1 MASMRDFIKS
11 IATVLPEIPK
21 PEKKPGLNERL
32 IWTGFAL
39 IAYLV
44 MAITPLCGFGGHV
57 TSTTSSGV
65 CAITGSTSTD
75 QLAFLRV
82 VFASTQGTLMELGI
96 GPIVTAGLILQ
107 LLVGSDII
115 KLDMSNPDDRA
126 IFGSSTKFLTL
137 IVIVGESMAYIFG
150 GALGPLRP
158 GQELIIFIQLF
169 VASLSVLLLDEMIQK
184 GWGIGSG
191 VSLFILAGVCQTVI
205 WYTFTPISVG
215 VTQTTSEIFGFVP
228 SLISSI
234 FSTGFSYTT
243 LANIAVRQYKYP
255 SLLTFSLTVV
265 MILVLIYIEGIR
277 VELPITSTKYRGFQ
291 GVYPIKLLYVS
302 NIPVILVSAL
312 GANVTFFARL
322 VQHYQCPSGTC
333 PSGSWINF
341 LGTWPAPVNGTQSSI
356 PNGGLV
362 YYLTA
367 PQGVNYTIG
376 DPLHSIVYLLYLVG
390 MAVLFARLWVE
401 IGGLNPRAVAK
412 NLMDADVQVPGF
424 RRTGLSIEQVLNRY
438 IPTLTIIGGILI
450 GLVAGVSDLF
460 GVFGSGIGILLM
472 VDIIL
477 QYYQMLLK
485 EQVEELSPAL
495 AGLIGAG

>member
-1 MASMRDFIKS
+1 LASLREFIKS
-11 IATVLPEIPK
+11 VGTVLPEIPK
-21 PEKKPGLNERL
+21 PEKKPTLNERFV
-32 IWTGFAL
+32 WTAIAL

-44 MAITPLCGFGGHV
+44 MATTPLYGF
-57 TSTTSSGV
+57 TGV
-65 CAITGSTSTD
+65 GQND

-96 GPIVTAGLILQ
+96 GPIVTSGLILQ

-115 KLDMSNPDDRA
+115 KLDMSDSADRA
-126 IFGSSTKFLTL
+126 IFGSATKFLTL
-137 IVIVGESMAYIFG
+137 IVIVGESLAYILG
-150 GALGPLRP
+150 GALGTLTSN
-158 GQELIIFIQLF
+158 QELVIFVQLF
-169 VASLSVLLLDEMIQK
+169 IASLLVLLLDELIQK

-191 VSLFILAGVCQTVI
+191 VSLFILAGVCQTVM
-205 WYTFTPISVG
+205 WYTFSPITFALTS
-215 VTQTTSEIFGFVP
+215 TTTAYFGFIPATISAFFSNSLP
-228 SLISSI
+228 SIL
-234 FSTGFSYTT
+234 
-243 LANIAVRQYKYP
+243 VRDFKYP
-255 SLLTFSLTVV
+255 SLLTFTLTIV
-265 MILVLIYIEGIR
+265 MLLVLVYIEGIR
-277 VELPITSTKYRGFQ
+277 VELPITSIKYRGFQ

-312 GANVTFFARL
+312 GANVTFFTRIL
-322 VQHYQCPSGTC
+322 SNYVGSNPPWWMHYLAVFPPPSTN
-333 PSGSWINF
+333 S
-341 LGTWPAPVNGTQSSI
+341 TTTSSFPI
-356 PNGGLV
+356 GGVV
-362 YYLTA
+362 YYMTA
-367 PQGVNYTIG
+367 PQSVSQTVG
-376 DPLHSIVYLLYLVG
+376 DPIHSVVYLLYLVG

-424 RRTGLSIEQVLNRY
+424 RRTGLSIEQMLNRY

-460 GVFGSGIGILLM
+460 GVFGTGIGILLM

-485 EQVEELSPAL
+485 EQVEEVSPAL

>member
-1 MASMRDFIKS
+1 MREFIKS
-11 IATVLPEIPK
+11 VGTVLPEIPK
-21 PEKKPGLNERL
+21 PEKKPTLNERFL
-32 IWTGFAL
+32 WTGFAL

-44 MAITPLCGFGGHV
+44 MATTPLYSFGGL
-57 TSTTSSGV
+57 
-65 CAITGSTSTD
+65 GSQSD

-96 GPIVTAGLILQ
+96 GPIVTSGLILQ

-115 KLDMSNPDDRA
+115 KLKMSDPADRA
-126 IFGSSTKFLTL
+126 IFGSATKFLTL
-137 IVIVGESMAYIFG
+137 IVIVGESIAYIYG
-150 GALGPLRP
+150 GALNHIDPTTGASIALTST
-158 GQELIIFIQLF
+158 QALVIFVQLF
-169 VASLSVLLLDEMIQK
+169 IASLFVLLLDETIQK

-191 VSLFILAGVCQTVI
+191 VSLFILAGVCQTVA
-205 WYTFTPISVG
+205 WYTFSPFPFTAVSGAPP
-215 VTQTTSEIFGFVP
+215 EIFGFIP
-228 SLISSI
+228 AMISAF
-234 FSTGFSYTT
+234 FSNNLPEIVVRGF
-243 LANIAVRQYKYP
+243 KYP
-255 SLLTFSLTVV
+255 SLLTFVLTLV

-277 VELPITSTKYRGFQ
+277 VELPITSIKYRGFQ

-312 GANVTFFARL
+312 GANVTFFTRL
-322 VQHYQCPSGTC
+322 IHNYQCPSGVC
-333 PSGSWINF
+333 PSGSW
-341 LGTWPAPVNGTQSSI
+341 VNYIAQFGNSSSY
-356 PNGGLV
+356 PTNGLA
-362 YYLTA
+362 YYITP
-367 PQGVNYTIG
+367 PQGVDATVANPI
-376 DPLHSIVYLLYLVG
+376 HAIIYLAYLVG

-412 NLMDADVQVPGF
+412 NLMDANVQVPGF

-450 GLVAGVSDLF
+450 GLIAGVSDLF

-485 EQVEELSPAL
+485 EQVEEVSPAL

>member
-1 MASMRDFIKS
+1 MASMREFIKN

-21 PEKKPGLNERL
+21 PERKPSLNERFV
-32 IWTGFAL
+32 WTGFAL

-44 MAITPLCGFGGHV
+44 MAVTPLCGFGGHV
-57 TSTTSSGV
+57 TSTASTGVCSITSS
-65 CAITGSTSTD
+65 TGTD

-96 GPIVTAGLILQ
+96 GPIVTSGLILQ

-115 KLDMSNPDDRA
+115 KLDMSNPEDRQ
-126 IFGSSTKFLTL
+126 IFGSSTKFLTM
-137 IVIVGESMAYIFG
+137 IVIVGESLAYIFG
-150 GALGPLRP
+150 GALGALRP
-158 GQELIIFIQLF
+158 EQEVIIFVQLF
-169 VASLSVLLLDEMIQK
+169 IASLAVLLLDEMIQK

-191 VSLFILAGVCQTVI
+191 VSLFILAGVCQTVM
-205 WYTFTPISVG
+205 WYTFTPISVA
-215 VTQTTSEIFGFVP
+215 VTQTTQEIFGFVP
-228 SLISSI
+228 ALVSSI
-234 FSTGFSYTT
+234 FSTGFTYTT
-243 LANIAVRQYKYP
+243 LVNIAVRQFKYP
-255 SLLTFSLTVV
+255 SLLTFALTLV

-277 VELPITSTKYRGFQ
+277 VELPITSTRYRGFQ

-312 GANVTFFARL
+312 GANVTFFTKL
-322 VQHYQCPSGTC
+322 VQHYQCPAGVCTA
-333 PSGSWINF
+333 GSWINYI
-341 LGTWPAPVNGTQSSI
+341 GTWPAPVNGTQSSY

-367 PQGVNYTIG
+367 PQGVDQTIA
-376 DPLHSIVYLLYLVG
+376 DPLHAAIYLLYLVG

-450 GLVAGVSDLF
+450 GLIAGVSDLF

-485 EQVEELSPAL
+485 EQVEEISPAL